1 MKSPDQ
7 TSGLDQSSR
16 VLLLVDDEKNILSA
30 LKRLLHQEKYQILTA
45 ASAPDALQIL
55 AATPV
60 DVIVSDHRMPDMTGV
75 EFFRIAKE
83 IYPETVRIM
92 LSGYTEL
99 QSVTDAVN
107 EGAIYKFLTKPWDDD
122 QLKVHIAEAFH
133 RKGLA
138 NENLRLNEEL
148 RIANAE
154 LAKTNM
160 QLDDILQQKNLQ
172 IQGDEVMLDVV
183 HEVLRHLPLAV
194 IGLDDD
200 NLIVLAN
207 IAAQRL
213 GHDGLMLGQKIE
225 KIMPTLLGNLH
236 QDGATQKGL
245 IELDGAPFEAL
256 LYPMGGRS
264 RSRGR
269 LLTLTRQNG
278 KDERNGER

>member
-1 MKSPDQ
+1 VKSPDQ

-45 ASAPDALQIL
+45 TSAPDALQIL

-107 EGAIYKFLTKPWDDD
+107 EGSIYKFLTKPWDDD

-148 RIANAE
+148 RIANAA
-154 LAKTNM
+154 LAKTNT
-160 QLDDILQQKNLQ
+160 QLDSILQQKNLQ

-213 GHDGLMLGQKIE
+213 GHEGSMLGQKIE
-225 KIMPTLLGNLH
+225 KIMPTLLGNLQ

-245 IELDGAPFEAL
+245 IELDGKPFEAL
-256 LYPMGGRS
+256 LYPMGERS

-278 KDERNGER
+278 KG